1 MKQTLIVDKY
11 FDGEQFQPRAAITV
25 ENGVISAIN
34 HIADTGLDL
43 QLVDEYALENV
54 THLQGKLVPGFVDV
68 QVNGGGGALF
78 NAQPTLDCIKTIG
91 AAHSKFGTTGFLPTL
106 ITDKVEVMAKAA
118 DAVAE
123 AIASKTVGVL
133 GIHFEGPHLSVPK
146 KGVHPQSFIRTISDE
161 ELAIFARKD
170 LGIKVVTLA
179 PENVSAEVIKILV
192 SHDVKV
198 CLGHSNADYDTVVAA
213 LEAGADGFTHLF
225 NAMSGFGSREPGM
238 VGAALESEHAWC
250 GLIVDGHHV
259 HSATAK
265 VAINA
270 KPQGKVMLVT
280 DAMPP
285 VGMDDNASFELFGTE
300 VIRQGDRLNAK
311 SGELAGCVLDM
322 VGAVNNSVSMLGL
335 SHEEAL
341 RMASLYPAQYL
352 NKTELGK
359 IAVGQQADFVL
370 LNSQQTVSQTYI
382 KGELIYSD
390 VAYTES
396 NVQGV

>member
-11 FDGEQFQPRAAITV
+11 FDGELFQPRAAITV

-179 PENVSAEVIKILV
+179 PESVSAEVIKILV

-213 LEAGADGFTHLF
+213 LDAGADGFTHLF

-396 NVQGV
+396 NAQGV